1 MWLDHAPRACAHIVW
16 QIRIT
21 NPRCSGVVKLVWHV
35 HVLRMSTDREQ
46 EELMNA
52 IANQYCRR
60 DEQVKYS
67 LTKF

>member
-21 NPRCSGVVKLVWHV
+21 KPRCCGVAKLVWHV
-35 HVLRMSTDREQ
+35 HVLRMFTDREQ
-46 EELMNA
+46 EELMNK

-60 DEQVKYS
+60 DDR
-67 LTKF
+67 